1 MKKLYIKMLLLTSLF
16 LFGCKNNQNINNEEQ
31 INVEENVV
39 MKLFIDNNEVEVSWL
54 NNNSVKEL
62 SNLCPLTINMHEYG
76 GFEQTGLIGKTIS
89 SSDKRIDVI
98 PGDIV
103 LYNSN
108 QISVFYNSSSW
119 SYTKLGHINLSN
131 SELKN
136 LLDKDSVIFKLEI

>member
-31 INVEENVV
+31 INIEEDTV
-39 MKLFIDNNEVEVSWL
+39 MKLFINNNEVEVSWL
-54 NNNSVKEL
+54 NNKSVKEL

-119 SYTKLGHINLSN
+119 SYTKLGHINLSD